1 MGFFSD
7 LWEFIKK
14 AAKKIYEFL
23 KKVFSLVFNGIKF
36 IVECIATA
44 LKILLKNSWVG
55 KIVDALKFLFELIDF
70 LDSKGANIDSDRYK
84 RELLDMDI
92 NRHGRHTYQIQID

>member
-23 KKVFSLVFNGIKF
+23 KKVFSLVFKGIKF
-36 IVECIATA
+36 IVECIASYVIT
-44 LKILLKNSWVG
+44 LKNSWVG
-55 KIVDALKFLFELIDF
+55 KIVDGLSFLFELIDF
-70 LDSKGANIDSDRYK
+70 LDDKGANIYSDRYK

-92 NRHGRHTYQIQID
+92 NRHGRHTYEIQID